1 MGAIH
6 LGGVPS
12 RRCLLLLFVD
22 DRSRSSVVFSYPCSS
37 RSPARAQTSTADTS
51 DEATEAVST
60 SHDEEAR
67 ALFEAGRI
75 AFRDGR
81 FEEARGHFQR
91 SYELSGRA
99 ELLYNIASADDRLRH
114 DEAALRGFEQYLA
127 EVADAPNRAEVEARI
142 AVLRAAIAANTPA
155 APSDGEAA
163 TPATPAA
170 TSSGPTVLFTWIAA
184 GAALVTGALAIG
196 FWVAANDQYAALDAG
211 CLAMRGG
218 CSRTEVASSGVE
230 TSVLLTNVFL
240 VSSLVLTAATAII
253 LPLELTSGSANSGAN
268 PEAPT
273 AALRIG
279 PGSLALE
286 GSF

>member
-1 MGAIH
+1 M
-6 LGGVPS
+6 
-12 RRCLLLLFVD
+12 
-22 DRSRSSVVFSYPCSS
+22 
-37 RSPARAQTSTADTS
+37 
-51 DEATEAVST
+51 
-60 SHDEEAR
+60 
-67 ALFEAGRI
+67 FEAGRI

-127 EVADAPNRAEVEARI
+127 EVADAPNRAEVQARI
-142 AVLRAAIAANTPA
+142 EVLRAALAASTPA
-155 APSDGEAA
+155 RPSEGAAPGS
-163 TPATPAA
+163 P
-170 TSSGPTVLFTWIAA
+170 GPTVIFTWISA
-184 GAALVTGALAIG
+184 GAALVTGGLAVG

-211 CLAMRGG
+211 CLALRGG
-218 CSRTEVASSGVE
+218 CTRDEVASSGVE

-253 LPLELTSGSANSGAN
+253 LPLELMSGAAG

-279 PGSLALE
+279 PGSVALE

>member
-1 MGAIH
+1 MA
-6 LGGVPS
+6 V
-12 RRCLLLLFVD
+12 LLPLLFALPV
-22 DRSRSSVVFSYPCSS
+22 
-37 RSPARAQTSTADTS
+37 RAQS
-51 DEATEAVST
+51 DETTEAVSS

-163 TPATPAA
+163 TPAA

-218 CSRTEVASSGVE
+218 CSRTEVANSGVE

>member
-1 MGAIH
+1 MSSSALRRRPLAI
-6 LGGVPS
+6 LGG
-12 RRCLLLLFVD
+12 LLLPLLLAL
-22 DRSRSSVVFSYPCSS
+22 
-37 RSPARAQTSTADTS
+37 PARAQTSTADTS

-81 FEEARGHFQR
+81 FEEARGHFLR

-114 DEAALRGFEQYLA
+114 DDAALRGFEQYLA

-155 APSDGEAA
+155 APSDGGA
-163 TPATPAA
+163 ATPAA